1 MSISLTIE
9 WEGLEALRRYLARI
23 IPEALEKAAL
33 EALDAATEE
42 GVEYAK
48 TVVPVDT
55 GALRRSIRQEPR
67 PRREGDGYE
76 AGITA
81 GGGGVVNPK
90 TGREVNYAAYVE
102 YGTSR
107 APAQPYLRPGLLHAA
122 MRLPLHFYRILRR
135 LIEVG

>member
-1 MSISLTIE
+1 LSLTLTIE
-9 WEGLEALRRYLARI
+9 WEGLEALHRYLAQT

-33 EALDAATEE
+33 EALNAAAEE

-48 TVVPVDT
+48 AVVPVDT

-67 PRREGDGYE
+67 PRREGDSYE
-76 AGITA
+76 AGISA

-90 TGREVNYAAYVE
+90 TGREVDYAAHVE

-107 APAQPYLRPGLLHAA
+107 TPAQPYLRPGLIHAA
-122 MRLPLHFYRILRR
+122 MRFPLHFLGILRR
-135 LIEVG
+135 LIQLG

>member
-1 MSISLTIE
+1 MGLTLTIE
-9 WEGLEALRRYLARI
+9 WEGLEALHRYLAQI

-33 EALDAATEE
+33 EALDSATGE

-48 TVVPVDT
+48 AVAPIDT

-67 PRREGDGYE
+67 ARRGGDGYE

-81 GGGGVVNPK
+81 GGGGVINPR
-90 TGREVNYAAYVE
+90 TGREVDYAAYVE

-107 APAQPYLRPGLLHAA
+107 APAQPYLRPGLIHAA
-122 MRLPLHFYRILRR
+122 MRLPLHFLSILRR
-135 LIEVG
+135 LIQVG

>member
-55 GALRRSIRQEPR
+55 GALRKSIRQEPR

-90 TGREVNYAAYVE
+90 TGQEVDYAAYVE

-107 APAQPYLRPGLLHAA
+107 APAQPYLRPGLIHAA
-122 MRLPLHFYRILRR
+122 MRLPLHFLGVLRR
-135 LIEVG
+135 LIEIG

>member
-9 WEGLEALRRYLARI
+9 WEGLEALHRYLARI
-23 IPEALEKAAL
+23 IPEAFEKAAL
-33 EALDAATEE
+33 EALDISTRE

-48 TVVPVDT
+48 AVAPVDT

-67 PRREGDGYE
+67 PRRGGDGYE

-81 GGGGVVNPK
+81 GGGGVVNPR
-90 TGREVNYAAYVE
+90 TGREVDYAAYVE
-102 YGTSR
+102 FGTSR
-107 APAQPYLRPGLLHAA
+107 APAQPYLRPGLLHTA
-122 MRLPLHFYRILRR
+122 MRLPLHFHSILRR